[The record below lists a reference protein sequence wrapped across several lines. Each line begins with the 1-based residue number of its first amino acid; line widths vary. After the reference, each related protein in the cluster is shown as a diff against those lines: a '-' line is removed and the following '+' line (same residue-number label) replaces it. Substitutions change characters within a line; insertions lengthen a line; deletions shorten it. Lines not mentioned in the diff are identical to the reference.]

1 MSPWESTQGYSYERT
16 GLCLTPG
23 AIQSVVS
30 SCVSV
35 SCLLSIQD
43 NINQTLKWHIGV
55 VESQCWAACGGS
67 WYWAHRT
74 PSQPVMSWEHDR
86 AGPSPQE
93 VWDTLV
99 SQFLG
104 SFMGQLRPQGP
115 YGHHGWKFVYQD
127 MICLGREGGWSL
139 KGEGAKS
146 LFLNGL
152 LLSAICTGIQV
163 KVINHCQAVRIRQ

>member
-1 MSPWESTQGYSYERT
+1 MSSLSLPRT
-16 GLCLTPG
+16 IAMTREGSAWLQVLFKVW
-23 AIQSVVS
+23 SL

-43 NINQTLKWHIGV
+43 SINQTLKWHIGV
-55 VESQCWAACGGS
+55 VESQCWASCGGS

-104 SFMGQLRPQGP
+104 SFMEQLRPQGP

-127 MICLGREGGWSL
+127 MICLGREGGWSH
-139 KGEGAKS
+139 KGEGPRAFSSMGFCWVQFAQEYK
-146 LFLNGL
+146 
-152 LLSAICTGIQV
+152 
-163 KVINHCQAVRIRQ
+163 